1 MVFREGEY
9 VRHGSQPDWGIG
21 RVLSLGENGK
31 LTVFFLRGGKR
42 ILSGS
47 SSQPEPTENPH
58 HRVLELA
65 GAANWKHADR
75 NLYVVDL
82 RPEVFERERHCF
94 EANLHWLPGK
104 LCLYVG
110 VTVMRDVFDYVDF

>member
-47 SSQPEPTENPH
+47 TLQLEPAENPH

-65 GAANWKHADR
+65 GTARDPNRRATRFDPSESVRTGPSAPP
-75 NLYVVDL
+75 VV
-82 RPEVFERERHCF
+82 
-94 EANLHWLPGK
+94 
-104 LCLYVG
+104 
-110 VTVMRDVFDYVDF
+110 